1 MVTATVIWVGAG
13 VAIITDGAEAV
24 DIIMGGG
31 IIGTQSH
38 WVGLKVAASV
48 GGLFISGQVCNPLAV
63 LLVGQKREPLAHLP
77 VPYGANW
84 RK

>member
-31 IIGTQSH
+31 IIGTDPH
-38 WVGLKVAASV
+38 WVT
-48 GGLFISGQVCNPLAV
+48 
-63 LLVGQKREPLAHLP
+63 
-77 VPYGANW
+77 
-84 RK
+84 